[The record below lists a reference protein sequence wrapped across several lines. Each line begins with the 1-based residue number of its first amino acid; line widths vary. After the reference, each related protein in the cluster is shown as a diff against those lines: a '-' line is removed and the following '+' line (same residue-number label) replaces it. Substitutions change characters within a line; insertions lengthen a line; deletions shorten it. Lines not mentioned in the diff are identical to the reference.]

1 MSKSGFDIKGIDALQ
16 KAITE
21 AYSGTKARK
30 IQREAVNSGAD
41 LVVEK
46 LKENFEGFNLTGYS
60 QEEIMHS
67 NAKATGETVQ
77 AKIGWNG
84 SHERWRLVHLNE
96 FGYTK
101 SGKQYTPKG
110 FGVIVKTVDETK
122 EDYLREVERGLRELL

>member
-1 MSKSGFDIKGIDALQ
+1 MSKSGFNIKGINALQ

-21 AYSGTKARK
+21 TYSGTKARK
-30 IQREAVNSGAD
+30 IQKEAVNAGAD
-41 LVVEK
+41 VVVEK
-46 LKENFEGFNLTGYS
+46 LKENFEGFKLTGYS

-67 NAKATGETVQ
+67 EARITGDTVQ

-84 SHERWRLVHLNE
+84 SHERWRLVHLSE

-101 SGKQYTPKG
+101 AGKQYTPRG

-122 EDYLREVERGLRELL
+122 EDYLQEVEGRLRELL